1 MDLSKCET
9 LNPIYNKELRSL
21 ELHLEHGKANEMGSE
36 QLFAWEQIC
45 EILEKGEVRS
55 LFTTSQRKSR
65 SGKSIFI
72 AGANVT
78 ERSGWTDAQVK
89 AHVQWQ
95 REVLMRLRRVPCF
108 HICLVDGIALGWGT
122 EFLLTADYRIT
133 TPNATFGLPETGLG
147 ILPGAGGTS
156 ELWMEIGIAHAL
168 RLGMAGER
176 IGSQEAT
183 RIGLTQESVD
193 SWDTGKQRA
202 TQLMQSAL
210 TRSPTAAAA
219 FKSALLQSKGLDTQQ
234 RVEREGQAY
243 NHCVDTG
250 EAQIGRQHFKEILKG
265 EIIEWGSFTSLPKK
279 S

>member
-95 REVLMRLRRVPCF
+95 REVLMRLRRVPCS
-108 HICLVDGIALGWGT
+108 HSSRRWYCVGLGDRIPTDGRLPYHNSQCHLWTTRNRAGYPTRSRRNIGIMDGNRNSLC
-122 EFLLTADYRIT
+122 IT
-133 TPNATFGLPETGLG
+133 TRN
-147 ILPGAGGTS
+147 
-156 ELWMEIGIAHAL
+156 
-168 RLGMAGER
+168 
-176 IGSQEAT
+176 
-183 RIGLTQESVD
+183 
-193 SWDTGKQRA
+193 
-202 TQLMQSAL
+202 
-210 TRSPTAAAA
+210 
-219 FKSALLQSKGLDTQQ
+219 
-234 RVEREGQAY
+234 
-243 NHCVDTG
+243 
-250 EAQIGRQHFKEILKG
+250 GR
-265 EIIEWGSFTSLPKK
+265 
-279 S
+279 